1 MEKFWQRCG
10 KWVKKKHWLLLHFLV
25 IWITQ
30 TFVKAP
36 HMMVIKCSYTDVDYD
51 GKVKRTILRVTAMMK
66 IILKFGR
73 TWRRDKRS
81 GCSSTTSQTTLSIII
96 GQHHHH
102 AHA

>member
-36 HMMVIKCSYTDVDYD
+36 HMMVIKCSYTDVDLGCGDLKLFDSKFY
-51 GKVKRTILRVTAMMK
+51 GPLR
-66 IILKFGR
+66 G
-73 TWRRDKRS
+73 RS
-81 GCSSTTSQTTLSIII
+81 GHT
-96 GQHHHH
+96 
-102 AHA
+102 